1 MYRTSIFAAEK
12 GHPFIKDC
20 LDYYA
25 GKHFVLSD
33 GSYYDKII
41 VPVIMGLEAEKYG
54 FRYINDFQVL
64 QEDMHLFPDDY
75 FTHPTKQTKNT
86 YALHMVK
93 NSWKKM
99 NLTQRFYAM
108 LAQNK
113 IVKNIYDYLEK
124 IPLVQRLFDVI
135 QKYTWLK

>member
-1 MYRTSIFAAEK
+1 MTTYT
-12 GHPFIKDC
+12 
-20 LDYYA
+20 
-25 GKHFVLSD
+25 
-33 GSYYDKII
+33 
-41 VPVIMGLEAEKYG
+41 
-54 FRYINDFQVL
+54 
-64 QEDMHLFPDDY
+64 
-75 FTHPTKQTKNT
+75 PTKQTKK
-86 YALHMVK
+86 YLCVAMVK